1 MIASILT
8 KAGIEYQTQVSSH
21 QFDKVSEVLGKDQ
34 KVFDFVIQTLAKTYL
49 MEVNFYSS
57 KGSKLNEVARSYAE
71 VGPKVNSIEGYEFV
85 WITDGIGWNA
95 ARNKLEEA
103 FYTIPQIYN
112 LTSLKDFIATIRKKP
127 ENDFPL
133 L

>member
-1 MIASILT
+1 M
-8 KAGIEYQTQVSSH
+8 
-21 QFDKVSEVLGKDQ
+21 
-34 KVFDFVIQTLAKTYL
+34 
-49 MEVNFYSS
+49 NFYSGG
-57 KGSKLNEVARSYAE
+57 GSKLNEVARSYAE

-112 LTSLKDFIATIRKKP
+112 LTSFKDFIAKIKQETKK
-127 ENDFPL
+127 
-133 L
+133 